1 MGKRYLTPSEH
12 SIPAQPV
19 PPAPARDNSRTIA
32 LLEQWTR
39 EDATNDP
46 ATVAEAERK
55 LAEFKAA
62 FNANRPPD
70 ISRSFRES

>member
-1 MGKRYLTPSEH
+1 MDQRYRTLSEH
-12 SIPAQPV
+12 LIPAHPV
-19 PPAPARDNSRTIA
+19 PPPPARDNSRTIA

-46 ATVAEAERK
+46 ATVAEAERE

-62 FNANRPPD
+62 CNANRAPD
-70 ISRSFRES
+70 KPVFP

>member
-1 MGKRYLTPSEH
+1 MDQRYWTPSEH
-12 SIPAQPV
+12 LIPAQPV
-19 PPAPARDNSRTIA
+19 PPPSARDNSRTIA

-46 ATVAEAERK
+46 ATVAEAERE

-70 ISRSFRES
+70 KPIFP